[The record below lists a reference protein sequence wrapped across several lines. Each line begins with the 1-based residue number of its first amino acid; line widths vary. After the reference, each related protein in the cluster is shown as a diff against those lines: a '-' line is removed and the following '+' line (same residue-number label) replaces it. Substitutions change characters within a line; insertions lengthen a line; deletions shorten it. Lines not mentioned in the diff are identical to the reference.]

1 MVNTNYTLI
10 NALRKI
16 IIPQMLPSSGRTN
29 DDESPSPPPSPPQSP
44 PPSPPQS
51 PPPSV
56 VSPLD
61 FIARI
66 DFETNPYID
75 PNSGMTL
82 LGTDISQVMTED
94 EDAPEGEN
102 TGDYNE
108 KGGANR
114 YIQYTGFSYT
124 QYGISLW
131 VKFTSFT
138 VSLEL
143 YSRNVWICTNRVAI
157 IYKSQFASNDFL
169 L

>member
-29 DDESPSPPPSPPQSP
+29 DDESPSP